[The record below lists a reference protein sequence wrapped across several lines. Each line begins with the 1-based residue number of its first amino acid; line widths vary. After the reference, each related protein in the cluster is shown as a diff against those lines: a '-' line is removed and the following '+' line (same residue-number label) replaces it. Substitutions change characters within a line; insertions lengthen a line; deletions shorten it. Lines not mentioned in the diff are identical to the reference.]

1 MSGKP
6 ANNLVASIRQRLLNI
21 SKERGEDPN
30 LVFIRYV
37 VERMLYRITR
47 SKHSNQFVLKGA
59 MLITAWT
66 GRPHRPTKD
75 LDLLGFGDS
84 SSERIQQIFHDICK
98 VEVEPDGL
106 EFNTESIQVTEIRGG
121 LEYPGQRVKLEA
133 RLGNARINVQ
143 IDIGFGDTVVP
154 EAIEIEYPT
163 LLDLPALHIR
173 AYPPE
178 TVIAE
183 KYESIVY
190 LGMLNSRMKDY
201 YDLRLMAKEFEFDG
215 NSLAKAVKATFDRR
229 NTDIPHETPTSLTEE
244 FFSNQDKITQWQA
257 FLKRSKLED
266 ISVDLSQ
273 VINELCI
280 FLLPPTI
287 AVANN
292 VTFNQLW
299 TDGGPWVQ
307 NI

>member
-47 SKHSNQFVLKGA
+47 SKHSIQFVLKGA

-66 GRPHRPTKD
+66 GQPHRPTKD

-106 EFNTESIQVTEIRGG
+106 EFNTESIQVTEIRGD

-163 LLDLPALHIR
+163 LLDLPAPHIR

-201 YDLRLMAKEFEFDG
+201 YDLRMMAKEFEFDG

-229 NTDIPHETPTSLTEE
+229 NTDIPHETPTTLTEE
-244 FFSNQDKITQWQA
+244 FFSNQDKIIQWKA

-273 VINELCI
+273 VINELCK

-307 NI
+307 SV